1 MRALRQTAAQH
12 PWTYL
17 LFIVPHILY
26 LRLFPLSM
34 RKKTPRRQCKE
45 FGACGRT
52 RTGDLLITSEL
63 LYQLSHTSISFTDGR
78 YYTIF
83 FSCRQLSFSARVE
96 YNPYSTL
103 RFSPY
108 SPTVSGSPAAF
119 LSVFV
124 KITRGKTALFRRFL
138 FPGGAL
144 NSLQVINI
152 IFILFRLY
160 KLLSTLSTEFSTC
173 GFPLFSRLFKLICRV
188 SPFVASP

>member
-1 MRALRQTAAQH
+1 M
-12 PWTYL
+12 P
-17 LFIVPHILY
+17 
-26 LRLFPLSM
+26 S
-34 RKKTPRRQCKE
+34 

-83 FSCRQLSFSARVE
+83 FSCRQLSFLARVE
-96 YNPYSTL
+96 YNLYSTL

-108 SPTVSGSPAAF
+108 SPAVSGSPAAF

-138 FPGGAL
+138 YPGGAL

-152 IFILFRLY
+152 IFSLFRLY

-173 GFPLFSRLFKLICRV
+173 SFPLFSRLFKLICQV
-188 SPFVASP
+188 SLFVASP

>member
-1 MRALRQTAAQH
+1 MPTA
-12 PWTYL
+12 PGL
-17 LFIVPHILY
+17 PLGPVPSGGSLKGAIRCY
-26 LRLFPLSM
+26 NKEPLCPQGQRGS
-34 RKKTPRRQCKE
+34 

-83 FSCRQLSFSARVE
+83 FSCRQLSFSPQVE

-108 SPTVSGSPAAF
+108 SPTASGSPAAF

-124 KITRGKTALFRRFL
+124 KITRGKNALFRRFL
-138 FPGGAL
+138 FPGSAR

-152 IFILFRLY
+152 IFSLFRLY
-160 KLLSTLSTEFSTC
+160 KLLSTLSTEFSTYS
-173 GFPLFSRLFKLICRV
+173 FPLFSRLFKLICQV
-188 SPFVASP
+188 SLFVASP

>member
-1 MRALRQTAAQH
+1 MGRNAIAAL
-12 PWTYL
+12 YS
-17 LFIVPHILY
+17 I
-26 LRLFPLSM
+26 S
-34 RKKTPRRQCKE
+34 
-45 FGACGRT
+45 
-52 RTGDLLITSEL
+52 DLLITSEL

-83 FSCRQLSFSARVE
+83 FSCRQLSFLARAE
-96 YNPYSTL
+96 YNLYSTL

-108 SPTVSGSPAAF
+108 SPTVSGSHAAF

-144 NSLQVINI
+144 NSLQAINI
-152 IFILFRLY
+152 IFSLFRLY

-188 SPFVASP
+188 SLFVASP

>member
-1 MRALRQTAAQH
+1 MGRNAIAAL
-12 PWTYL
+12 YS
-17 LFIVPHILY
+17 I
-26 LRLFPLSM
+26 S
-34 RKKTPRRQCKE
+34 
-45 FGACGRT
+45 
-52 RTGDLLITSEL
+52 DLLITSEL

-96 YNPYSTL
+96 YNLYSTL

-108 SPTVSGSPAAF
+108 SPAVSGSHAAF

-124 KITRGKTALFRRFL
+124 KITRGKTAFFCRFL
-138 FPGGAL
+138 FSGGAL

-152 IFILFRLY
+152 IFNLFRLY

-173 GFPLFSRLFKLICRV
+173 SFPLFSRLFKLICRV
-188 SPFVASP
+188 SLFVASP